1 MRGSRVRVTQAAPF
15 PWYEQTPQPRGLLLE
30 FRNQIGVKT
39 VILKA
44 DFIGETFIIDSG
56 FQIIIIVGHPEAD
69 IAPYIIFSIGLQIE
83 QGPR

>member
-1 MRGSRVRVTQAAPF
+1 
-15 PWYEQTPQPRGLLLE
+15 
-30 FRNQIGVKT
+30 VKT